1 MKTILRNFVSVLRRF
16 KMAMLLNVFG
26 LSIAFAAFMVI
37 MMQVNYDY
45 TFDSCQ
51 PEADA
56 IYRMDMDFQGKASAV
71 FSRPFARGFTES
83 SPHIKAGMIM
93 ASWNSELFYSV
104 ERQGERLNFQDPVV
118 NASPGI
124 TRVFHFD
131 MVEGDETAL
140 DQPETAIIPE
150 SIPDSETMD
159 THSI

>member
-104 ERQGERLNFQDPVV
+104 
-118 NASPGI
+118 
-124 TRVFHFD
+124 
-131 MVEGDETAL
+131 
-140 DQPETAIIPE
+140 
-150 SIPDSETMD
+150 
-159 THSI
+159 